1 MKGFSRLLLAG
12 AAVALLAAGCADPNI
27 TNTSRSAIEQMLLS
41 SVVERSIG
49 SVNVEEF
56 KGKKVWM
63 DYANLATQVDKAYV
77 QGFVELHF
85 SQSGAIVLKDEKEA
99 EVIVQVISGA
109 LATDSN
115 KFMIGTP
122 QLPIPLPKTDL
133 SFAIPEIPLFKRI
146 IRSGYGKFS
155 LVMLEAKSRQPI
167 RVVSDIIAK
176 SEYVNWTILLLPFT
190 SRDIDMAEATGF
202 TDMSYDIFD

>member
-12 AAVALLAAGCADPNI
+12 AAAALLAAGCADPNI
-27 TNTSRSAIEQMLLS
+27 TNTSRSAIEQMLIS

-49 SVNVEEF
+49 GVNVEEF
-56 KGKKVWM
+56 KGRKVCM
-63 DYANLATQVDKAYV
+63 DYANLAPQVDKAYV

-85 SQSGAIVLKDEKEA
+85 SQAGAIVLKDEKEA
-99 EVIVQVISGA
+99 DVVVQVISGA

-122 QLPIPLPKTDL
+122 QLPIPLPNTDL

-146 IRSGYGKFS
+146 VRSGYGKFS
-155 LVMLEAKSRQPI
+155 LVMLEAKTRQPL
-167 RVVSDIIAK
+167 RVVSNIISK
-176 SEYVNWTILLLPFT
+176 SEYVNWTILLIPFA
-190 SRDIDMAEATGF
+190 SRDIDMPEESGI
-202 TDMSYDIFD
+202 TDTTFDVFD